1 MTREVTRL
9 RRSPYMGL
17 SLCWGFGYDESTD
30 DYKVIVKGD
39 NQTCVRVMSLK
50 SNVWRV
56 IEEVKY
62 KFISTTGILSHGAL
76 HWIVE
81 DQNYKKLIIS
91 FDLSKEEFKE
101 ILQPAD
107 AGYEATYS
115 SHLGIVKE
123 CLCIFRRSNCCFLE
137 DLWMMKSYNVKGSW
151 ERLPHNHNM
160 KHDIV
165 HHLKGGV
172 AWPLGTLEHHWGWKC
187 GWKNTAAPI
196 FVQSLVSPH
205 VNGRPASAINIMSNS
220 RVGSVDATPYPGYRR
235 YNGSS
240 IDTPPDPGYR
250 RYNERPKPD
259 KIRRGPF
266 ACALTLLK
274 KHLVGSCNGL
284 VCIFSYLR
292 WTVLVG
298 NPMTREV
305 RRLNLPSILL
315 FRSLCWGFGH
325 DLSEDDYTVVV
336 VDKKGENQTCFYLL
350 SLKSNVWRVI
360 GEVKYR
366 LISKTGI
373 LCNGALHWIVGAL
386 HSQRISLV

>member
-1 MTREVTRL
+1 MAKFVHEDLVEQILLRSEVKYLIRFKSVCKSWHSLITSPRFVNRHLKHSYNKDRIDNEIGHRRVTYVDDDQDDNELVGSSNGLVCITSSCGFEFSVVNPMTREVTRL
-9 RRSPYMGL
+9 IRPLPYMGL

-39 NQTCVRVMSLK
+39 NQTCVRVLSLK

-62 KFISTTGILSHGAL
+62 KFISTTGILSNGAL

-101 ILQPAD
+101 IPQPAD

-137 DLWMMKSYNVKGSW
+137 DLWMMKRYNVKESW

-172 AWPLGTLEHHWGWKC
+172 AWPLGTLEHYWGWKC
-187 GWKNTAAPI
+187 GWKNPAAPI
-196 FVQSLVSPH
+196 FVQSLVSPR
-205 VNGRPASAINIMSNS
+205 VNGRPASAINIVRNF
-220 RVGSVDATPYPGYRR
+220 RVGSVDAR
-235 YNGSS
+235 
-240 IDTPPDPGYR
+240 PDPGYR
-250 RYNERPKPD
+250 RYNVSSTSIDTPLDPAY
-259 KIRRGPF
+259 RRF
-266 ACALTLLK
+266 NRILLMFQRTLDLP
-274 KHLVGSCNGL
+274 
-284 VCIFSYLR
+284 
-292 WTVLVG
+292 T
-298 NPMTREV
+298 MTRGQSPT
-305 RRLNLPSILL
+305 R
-315 FRSLCWGFGH
+315 
-325 DLSEDDYTVVV
+325 
-336 VDKKGENQTCFYLL
+336 
-350 SLKSNVWRVI
+350 
-360 GEVKYR
+360 
-366 LISKTGI
+366 
-373 LCNGALHWIVGAL
+373 
-386 HSQRISLV
+386 